1 MGGRRSAKRVNP
13 VWPNGRLERPSIP
26 ARLRGKSL
34 RSLAFRQLRA
44 ARDYIM
50 VPYVGGQEQN
60 SETAYAPMAIPKV
73 KVASMMIARQVNSRQ
88 LLSLCAAMERL
99 STDKGLTALL
109 T

>member
-1 MGGRRSAKRVNP
+1 LGGRRSAKRVNP
-13 VWPNGRLERPSIP
+13 VWPNGRLERPFIP

-73 KVASMMIARQVNSRQ
+73 KVASMMIAWPTSDFTAAPF
-88 LLSLCAAMERL
+88 SLRCHG
-99 STDKGLTALL
+99 TPVH
-109 T
+109 